1 MIDQPSQ
8 QAALVPNTEATAH
21 LSTNLGTAES
31 NATTAEDFPKHG
43 KFHDYSGHKEYALSR
58 NINERS
64 IGRNWDEA
72 KLEWDL
78 VNVFKQPQAGQC
90 LCGHAPITE
99 HCVLLNRKNGKI
111 AIVGS
116 VCVQKFL
123 GLPADKI
130 FQAVKRIGKDPER
143 SLNAETIDF
152 AHKQGWIDEKDRT
165 FYLDT
170 MRMKTTGPWRKNVL
184 SEKQLWR
191 RVKINRKVLQG
202 FHSAKNGPEQ

>member
-1 MIDQPSQ
+1 MLPVVSRIDW
-8 QAALVPNTEATAH
+8 
-21 LSTNLGTAES
+21 
-31 NATTAEDFPKHG
+31 K
-43 KFHDYSGHKEYALSR
+43 R
-58 NINERS
+58 
-64 IGRNWDEA
+64 
-72 KLEWDL
+72 
-78 VNVFKQPQAGQC
+78 
-90 LCGHAPITE
+90 
-99 HCVLLNRKNGKI
+99 RK
-111 AIVGS
+111 A
-116 VCVQKFL
+116 
-123 GLPADKI
+123 
-130 FQAVKRIGKDPER
+130 RIGKDPER